1 MSTAAG
7 TGPGNTAAGAGPG
20 NTAKI
25 GPVPV
30 GAGIRVVKGD
40 PGPAELAAVV
50 AVLCAR
56 AAVSAAHREAGGPE
70 AAGARAAHWPRSAAG
85 AGPALVGWSH
95 RPGAPW
101 RPRP

>member
-1 MSTAAG
+1 MST
-7 TGPGNTAAGAGPG
+7 TAGAGPG
-20 NTAKI
+20 NTAEI

-56 AAVSAAHREAGGPE
+56 AAAPAAHREAGGPE
-70 AAGARAAHWPRSAAG
+70 AARARAAHWPRSAAG